1 MPGQFKNTG
10 TNPDGKLSLANVND
24 AGNFTLV
31 KGPTPQNIV
40 NVYARNQN
48 AGNPGFD
55 IQYFYTPAFGW
66 QVLGAASNITSTSCA
81 FMSTLGSTGISSYTF
96 RIVRTGTNQ
105 TVLFD
110 RAYSTSCPDLA
121 ALYCAESVALTDY
134 GPPINIAF
142 TVQVVGV
149 DYVNCP

>member
-1 MPGQFKNTG
+1 MPGQFVNTG
-10 TNPDGKLSLANVND
+10 TNPSGKLSLVNNSN
-24 AGNFTLV
+24 AGNFDLF
-31 KGPTPQNIV
+31 KEATPPNIV

-55 IQYFYTPAFGW
+55 IQYYYTPVFGW

-81 FMSTLGSTGISSYTF
+81 FTSTLSSTGISSYTF

-110 RAYSTSCPDLA
+110 RALSTSCPDLA

-142 TVQVVGV
+142 TVQVIGSN
-149 DYVNCP
+149 YVNCP

>member
-10 TNPDGKLSLANVND
+10 TNPGGKLSLVNNSN
-24 AGNFTLV
+24 AGNFTLY
-31 KGPTPQNIV
+31 KGATPQNIV

-55 IQYFYTPAFGW
+55 IQYYYSPGFGW

-81 FMSTLGSTGISSYTF
+81 FMSTLGSTGISFYDF

-105 TVLFD
+105 TVQFD
-110 RAYSTSCPDLA
+110 WALSTSCPDFVTPSCIVNVPLIN
-121 ALYCAESVALTDY
+121 Y
-134 GPPINIAF
+134 GPVINLAIIVF
-142 TVQVVGV
+142 VPG
-149 DYVNCP
+149 DYVNCS